1 MVLNEHVT
9 TDSVFVPIEETQQD
23 VSKQFFIIKFKDV
36 QPAGHQYNVRL
47 KYTGRFQDNMEGFYK
62 SSYSIKNT
70 VRLIPHYYYY
80 YLKRILYFSNR
91 L

>member
-23 VSKQFFIIKFKDV
+23 LSKQFFIIKFKDI
-36 QPAGHQYNVRL
+36 QPAGHQYNIHL

-62 SSYSIKNT
+62 SYYKIKDT
-70 VRLIPHYYYY
+70 VRLDNIQ
-80 YLKRILYFSNR
+80 YF
-91 L
+91 